1 MQCNVPLLVDYSVI
15 GFSLPIMVMGP
26 TKEERPNVRR
36 IQLHSF
42 VARMMTMEGGVDG
55 CLEFE
60 EQSHW

>member
-1 MQCNVPLLVDYSVI
+1 
-15 GFSLPIMVMGP
+15 MVMGP

-42 VARMMTMEGGVDG
+42 VARMMTMEGGGVDG